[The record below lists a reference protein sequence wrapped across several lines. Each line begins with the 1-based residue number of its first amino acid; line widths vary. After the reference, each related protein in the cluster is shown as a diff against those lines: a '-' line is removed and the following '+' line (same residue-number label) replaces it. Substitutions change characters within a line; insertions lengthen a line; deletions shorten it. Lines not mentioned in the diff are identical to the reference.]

1 MYKVSSSDCFR
12 KVFTQTWK
20 LLMLN
25 LLGMLKERFQVERV
39 ELEVVV
45 CLSDGNC
52 LGFTRARSCEDRLFL
67 MEIMGK
73 RELKR
78 EWRSRNREGRTA
90 EPLKL
95 EIFKT
100 GIL

>member
-1 MYKVSSSDCFR
+1 MEV
-12 KVFTQTWK
+12 
-20 LLMLN
+20 MLN
-25 LLGMLKERFQVERV
+25 LLGILKGRFEVERV

-67 MEIMGK
+67 MKIMGK
-73 RELKR
+73 TELKR
-78 EWRSRNREGRTA
+78 EWRSRNREGGTA